1 MLNLLAAPAAM
12 VKDRAADN
20 TVVVSPH
27 HVSIAAGA
35 GAADII
41 SVAGYPTGRH
51 HTLIKASEAR
61 LAIQSGASEVW
72 VSLDET
78 LTDANAVLSELIAIR
93 EACPDP
99 ARLGLIVPDAPPAGA
114 PPAGAPLADAA
125 LKATLNAAHQAG
137 YQRLIVHSCQAAD
150 RAESGN
156 GEEGMKKG
164 PALAAATTLPVL
176 EFPAPAV

>member
-1 MLNLLAAPAAM
+1 MLNLLDAPAAT
-12 VKDRAADN
+12 VKERAADN
-20 TVVVSPH
+20 TVLVSPH
-27 HVSIAAGA
+27 HVSLAAGA

-72 VSLDET
+72 VSLDASVA
-78 LTDANAVLSELIAIR
+78 DANAVLSELIAIR

-99 ARLGLIVPDAPPAGA
+99 ARLGLIVP
-114 PPAGAPLADAA
+114 GAPLADAT
-125 LKATLNAAHQAG
+125 LKAAHQAG
-137 YQRLIVHSCQAAD
+137 YQRLIVRSRKAAD
-150 RAESGN
+150 YAESAA
-156 GEEGMKKG
+156 GEEGKKKG
-164 PALAAATTLPVL
+164 PELAAATLPVL

>member
-1 MLNLLAAPAAM
+1 MLNLLDAPAAT
-12 VKDRAADN
+12 VKDRAVDN

-27 HVSIAAGA
+27 HVSLAAGA

-78 LTDANAVLSELIAIR
+78 VTDANAVLSELIAIR

-99 ARLGLIVPDAPPAGA
+99 ARLGLIVPGAVGTDA
-114 PPAGAPLADAA
+114 ADAA
-125 LKATLNAAHQAG
+125 AAAVTAAQQAG
-137 YQRLIVHSCQAAD
+137 YQRLIVRSSAAVD
-150 RAESGN
+150 NEESGA
-156 GEEGMKKG
+156 GEEEMKKG
-164 PALAAATTLPVL
+164 PALAAAKLPVL
-176 EFPAPAV
+176 EFPAAAV

>member
-20 TVVVSPH
+20 TVLVSPH
-27 HVSIAAGA
+27 HVSLAAGA
-35 GAADII
+35 GTADII

-78 LTDANAVLSELIAIR
+78 VADANAVLSELIAIR

-99 ARLGLIVPDAPPAGA
+99 ARLGLIVPGA
-114 PPAGAPLADAA
+114 VGADAA
-125 LKATLNAAHQAG
+125 DAAAAAVTAAQQAG
-137 YQRLIVHSCQAAD
+137 YQRLIVRSSAAVD
-150 RAESGN
+150 NEESGA
-156 GEEGMKKG
+156 GEEEMKKG
-164 PALAAATTLPVL
+164 PALAAAKLPVL
-176 EFPAPAV
+176 EFPAAAV

>member
-1 MLNLLAAPAAM
+1 MLNLLAAPAAT

-78 LTDANAVLSELIAIR
+78 VADANAVLSELIAIR
-93 EACPDP
+93 EACPEP
-99 ARLGLIVPDAPPAGA
+99 ARLGLIVPEAVG
-114 PPAGAPLADAA
+114 ADAA
-125 LKATLNAAHQAG
+125 DAAAAAVTAAQQAG
-137 YQRLIVHSCQAAD
+137 YQRLIVRSSAAVD
-150 RAESGN
+150 RAESGA
-156 GEEGMKKG
+156 GDEDMKKG
-164 PALAAATTLPVL
+164 PALAAAKLPVL

>member
-1 MLNLLAAPAAM
+1 MLNLLAAPAAT

-20 TVVVSPH
+20 TVLVSPH

-78 LTDANAVLSELIAIR
+78 VTDANAVLSELIAIR

-99 ARLGLIVPDAPPAGA
+99 ARLGLIVPGA
-114 PPAGAPLADAA
+114 VGTAAADAA
-125 LKATLNAAHQAG
+125 GAAVTAAQQAG
-137 YQRLIVHSCQAAD
+137 YQRLIVRSSAAVD
-150 RAESGN
+150 NEESGA
-156 GEEGMKKG
+156 GEEEMKKG
-164 PALAAATTLPVL
+164 PALAAAKLPVL
-176 EFPAPAV
+176 EFPAAAV

>member
-20 TVVVSPH
+20 TVLVSPH
-27 HVSIAAGA
+27 HVSLAAGA
-35 GAADII
+35 GTADII

-78 LTDANAVLSELIAIR
+78 VTDANAVLSELIAIR

-99 ARLGLIVPDAPPAGA
+99 ARLGLLVPEAVG
-114 PPAGAPLADAA
+114 ADAA
-125 LKATLNAAHQAG
+125 DAAAAAVTAAQQAG
-137 YQRLIVHSCQAAD
+137 YQRLIVRSSAAVD
-150 RAESGN
+150 NEESGA
-156 GEEGMKKG
+156 GEEEMKKG
-164 PALAAATTLPVL
+164 PALAAAKLPVL
-176 EFPAPAV
+176 EFPAAAV

>member
-20 TVVVSPH
+20 TVLVSPH
-27 HVSIAAGA
+27 HVSLAAGA
-35 GAADII
+35 GTADII

-78 LTDANAVLSELIAIR
+78 VTDANAVLSELIAIR

-99 ARLGLIVPDAPPAGA
+99 ARLGLIVPGA
-114 PPAGAPLADAA
+114 VGADAA
-125 LKATLNAAHQAG
+125 DAAAAAVTAAQQAG
-137 YQRLIVHSCQAAD
+137 YQRLIVRSSAAVD
-150 RAESGN
+150 NEESGA
-156 GEEGMKKG
+156 GEEEMKKG
-164 PALAAATTLPVL
+164 PALAAAKLPVL
-176 EFPAPAV
+176 EFPAAAV

>member
-1 MLNLLAAPAAM
+1 MLNLLAASAAT

-20 TVVVSPH
+20 TVLVSPH
-27 HVSIAAGA
+27 HVSLAAGA
-35 GAADII
+35 GTADII

-78 LTDANAVLSELIAIR
+78 VTDANAVLSELIAIR

-99 ARLGLIVPDAPPAGA
+99 ARLGLLVPEAVG
-114 PPAGAPLADAA
+114 ADAA
-125 LKATLNAAHQAG
+125 DAAAAAVTAAQQAG
-137 YQRLIVHSCQAAD
+137 YQRLIVRSSAAVD
-150 RAESGN
+150 NEESGA
-156 GEEGMKKG
+156 GEEEMKKG
-164 PALAAATTLPVL
+164 PALAAAKLPVL
-176 EFPAPAV
+176 EFPAAAV

>member
-1 MLNLLAAPAAM
+1 MLNLLASPAAM

-20 TVVVSPH
+20 TVLVSPH
-27 HVSIAAGA
+27 HVSLAAGA
-35 GAADII
+35 GTADII

-78 LTDANAVLSELIAIR
+78 VTDANAVLSELIAIR

-99 ARLGLIVPDAPPAGA
+99 ARLGLIVPDTPH
-114 PPAGAPLADAA
+114 AD
-125 LKATLNAAHQAG
+125 ATLNAAHQAG
-137 YQRLIVHSCQAAD
+137 YQRLIVRSCEAGD
-150 RAESGN
+150 RAESGA
-156 GEEGMKKG
+156 GEEEMKKG
-164 PALAAATTLPVL
+164 PALAAAKLPVL
-176 EFPAPAV
+176 EFPAAAV

>member
-1 MLNLLAAPAAM
+1 MLNLLDAPAAT
-12 VKDRAADN
+12 VKERAADD
-20 TVVVSPH
+20 TVLVSPH
-27 HVSIAAGA
+27 HVSLAAGA

-93 EACPDP
+93 EACSDP
-99 ARLGLIVPDAPPAGA
+99 ARLGLIVPDAP
-114 PPAGAPLADAA
+114 LADAT
-125 LKATLNAAHQAG
+125 LKAAHQAG
-137 YQRLIVHSCQAAD
+137 YQRLIVRSRKAAD
-150 RAESGN
+150 YAESAA
-156 GEEGMKKG
+156 GEEGKKKG
-164 PALAAATTLPVL
+164 PELAAATLPVL

>member
-1 MLNLLAAPAAM
+1 M

-20 TVVVSPH
+20 TVLVSPH
-27 HVSIAAGA
+27 HVSLAAGA
-35 GAADII
+35 GTADII

-78 LTDANAVLSELIAIR
+78 VADANAVLSELIAIR

-99 ARLGLIVPDAPPAGA
+99 ARLGLIVPGA
-114 PPAGAPLADAA
+114 VGADAA
-125 LKATLNAAHQAG
+125 DAAAAAVTAAQQAG
-137 YQRLIVHSCQAAD
+137 YQRLIVRSSAAVD
-150 RAESGN
+150 NEESGA
-156 GEEGMKKG
+156 GEEEMKKG
-164 PALAAATTLPVL
+164 PALAAAKLPVL
-176 EFPAPAV
+176 EFPAAAV

>member
-1 MLNLLAAPAAM
+1 MLNLLAAPAAT

-27 HVSIAAGA
+27 HVSTAAGA

-78 LTDANAVLSELIAIR
+78 VADANAVLSELIAIR

-99 ARLGLIVPDAPPAGA
+99 ARLGLLVPEAVG
-114 PPAGAPLADAA
+114 ADAA
-125 LKATLNAAHQAG
+125 NAAAAAITAAQQAG
-137 YQRLIVHSCQAAD
+137 YQRLIVRSSAAVD
-150 RAESGN
+150 NEESGA
-156 GEEGMKKG
+156 GEEEMKKG
-164 PALAAATTLPVL
+164 PALAAAKLPVL
-176 EFPAPAV
+176 EFPAAAI

>member
-1 MLNLLAAPAAM
+1 MLNLLAASAAT

-27 HVSIAAGA
+27 HVSLAAGA

-78 LTDANAVLSELIAIR
+78 VSDANAVLSELIAIR

-99 ARLGLIVPDAPPAGA
+99 ARLGLIVPDAP
-114 PPAGAPLADAA
+114 LAD
-125 LKATLNAAHQAG
+125 ATLNAAHQAG
-137 YQRLIVHSCQAAD
+137 YQRLIVRSSAAAAAD
-150 RAESGN
+150 RAESGA

-164 PALAAATTLPVL
+164 PELAAATLPVL
-176 EFPAPAV
+176 EFPAALV

>member
-1 MLNLLAAPAAM
+1 MLNLLAAPAAT

-20 TVVVSPH
+20 TVLVSPH
-27 HVSIAAGA
+27 HVSLAAGA

-72 VSLDET
+72 IGLDET
-78 LTDANAVLSELIAIR
+78 VTDANAVLSELIAIR

-99 ARLGLIVPDAPPAGA
+99 ARLGLIVPGA
-114 PPAGAPLADAA
+114 VGADAA
-125 LKATLNAAHQAG
+125 DAAAAAVTAAQHAG
-137 YQRLIVHSCQAAD
+137 YQRLIVRSSAAVD
-150 RAESGN
+150 NEESGA
-156 GEEGMKKG
+156 GEEEMKKG
-164 PALAAATTLPVL
+164 PALAAATLPVL
-176 EFPAPAV
+176 EFPAAAV

>member
-20 TVVVSPH
+20 TVLVSPH
-27 HVSIAAGA
+27 HVSLAAGA
-35 GAADII
+35 GTADII

-78 LTDANAVLSELIAIR
+78 VTDANAVLSELIAIR

-99 ARLGLIVPDAPPAGA
+99 ARLGLIVPGAVGTDA
-114 PPAGAPLADAA
+114 ADAA
-125 LKATLNAAHQAG
+125 AAAVTAAQQAG
-137 YQRLIVHSCQAAD
+137 YQRLIVRSSEAVD
-150 RAESGN
+150 NEESGA
-156 GEEGMKKG
+156 GEEDMKKG
-164 PALAAATTLPVL
+164 PALAAATLPVL

>member
-1 MLNLLAAPAAM
+1 MLNLLAAPAAT

-27 HVSIAAGA
+27 HVSLAAGA

-78 LTDANAVLSELIAIR
+78 VTDANAVLSELIAIR

-99 ARLGLIVPDAPPAGA
+99 ARLGLIVPEAVG
-114 PPAGAPLADAA
+114 ADAA
-125 LKATLNAAHQAG
+125 EAADAAVTAAQQAG
-137 YQRLIVHSCQAAD
+137 YQRLIVRSSEAAAAD
-150 RAESGN
+150 RAESGA

-164 PALAAATTLPVL
+164 PALAAATLPVL
-176 EFPAPAV
+176 EFPAALV

>member
-20 TVVVSPH
+20 TVLVSPH
-27 HVSIAAGA
+27 HVSLAAGA
-35 GAADII
+35 GTADII

-78 LTDANAVLSELIAIR
+78 VTDANAVLSELIAIR

-99 ARLGLIVPDAPPAGA
+99 ARLGLIVPDTPQP
-114 PPAGAPLADAA
+114 D
-125 LKATLNAAHQAG
+125 ATLNAAHQAG
-137 YQRLIVHSCQAAD
+137 YQRLIVRSCEAGD
-150 RAESGN
+150 RAESGA
-156 GEEGMKKG
+156 GEEEMKKG
-164 PALAAATTLPVL
+164 PALAAAKLPVL
-176 EFPAPAV
+176 EFPAAAV

>member
-20 TVVVSPH
+20 TVLVSPH
-27 HVSIAAGA
+27 HVSLAAGA
-35 GAADII
+35 GTADII

-78 LTDANAVLSELIAIR
+78 VTDANAVLSELIAIR

-99 ARLGLIVPDAPPAGA
+99 ARLGLIVPGAVGTDA
-114 PPAGAPLADAA
+114 ADAA
-125 LKATLNAAHQAG
+125 AAAVTAAQQAG
-137 YQRLIVHSCQAAD
+137 YQRLIVRSSAAVD
-150 RAESGN
+150 NEESGA
-156 GEEGMKKG
+156 GEEEMKKG
-164 PALAAATTLPVL
+164 PALAAAKLPVL
-176 EFPAPAV
+176 EFPAAAV

>member
-27 HVSIAAGA
+27 HVSLAAGA

-78 LTDANAVLSELIAIR
+78 VTDANAVLSELIAIR

-99 ARLGLIVPDAPPAGA
+99 ARLGLIVPEAVG
-114 PPAGAPLADAA
+114 ADAA
-125 LKATLNAAHQAG
+125 DAADAAVMAAQQAG
-137 YQRLIVHSCQAAD
+137 YQRLIVRSSEAAAAE
-150 RAESGN
+150 RADSGA

-164 PALAAATTLPVL
+164 PALAAATLPVL
-176 EFPAPAV
+176 EFPAALV

>member
-1 MLNLLAAPAAM
+1 MLNLLAAPAAT

-27 HVSIAAGA
+27 HVSLAAGA
-35 GAADII
+35 GATDII

-78 LTDANAVLSELIAIR
+78 VTDANAVLSELIAIR

-99 ARLGLIVPDAPPAGA
+99 ARLGLIVPDAP
-114 PPAGAPLADAA
+114 LAD
-125 LKATLNAAHQAG
+125 ATLNAAHQAG
-137 YQRLIVHSCQAAD
+137 YQRLIVRSSAAAAAD
-150 RAESGN
+150 RAESGA

-164 PALAAATTLPVL
+164 PELAAATLPVL
-176 EFPAPAV
+176 EFPAALV

>member
-1 MLNLLAAPAAM
+1 MLNLLNASAAT
-12 VKDRAADN
+12 VKDHAADN

-35 GAADII
+35 GASDII

-78 LTDANAVLSELIAIR
+78 VADANAVLSELIAIR
-93 EACPDP
+93 EACPEP
-99 ARLGLIVPDAPPAGA
+99 ARLGLIVPDAP
-114 PPAGAPLADAA
+114 LAD
-125 LKATLNAAHQAG
+125 ATLNAAHQAG
-137 YQRLIVHSCQAAD
+137 YQRLIVRSRKAPD
-150 RAESGN
+150 RAESGA

-164 PALAAATTLPVL
+164 PALAAATLTVF
-176 EFPAPAV
+176 EFHAALV

>member
-1 MLNLLAAPAAM
+1 MLNLLAAPAAT

-20 TVVVSPH
+20 TVLVSPH

-78 LTDANAVLSELIAIR
+78 VTDANAVLSELIAIR

-99 ARLGLIVPDAPPAGA
+99 ARLGLIVPGAVDTDA
-114 PPAGAPLADAA
+114 ADAA
-125 LKATLNAAHQAG
+125 AAAVTAAQQAG
-137 YQRLIVHSCQAAD
+137 YQRLIVRSSAAVD
-150 RAESGN
+150 NEESGA
-156 GEEGMKKG
+156 GEEEMKKG
-164 PALAAATTLPVL
+164 PALAAAKLPVL
-176 EFPAPAV
+176 EFPAAAV

>member
-1 MLNLLAAPAAM
+1 MLNLLNASAAT
-12 VKDRAADN
+12 VKDHAADN

-35 GAADII
+35 GASDII

-78 LTDANAVLSELIAIR
+78 VADANAVLSELIAIR
-93 EACPDP
+93 EACPEP
-99 ARLGLIVPDAPPAGA
+99 ARLGLIVPDAP
-114 PPAGAPLADAA
+114 LAD
-125 LKATLNAAHQAG
+125 ATLNAAHQAG
-137 YQRLIVHSCQAAD
+137 YQRLIVRSRKAPD
-150 RAESGN
+150 RAESGA

-164 PALAAATTLPVL
+164 PALAAATLPVL
-176 EFPAPAV
+176 EFPAALV

>member
-1 MLNLLAAPAAM
+1 MLNLLDAPAAT
-12 VKDRAADN
+12 VKDRTADD
-20 TVVVSPH
+20 TVLVSPH
-27 HVSIAAGA
+27 HVSLAAGA

-78 LTDANAVLSELIAIR
+78 VTDANAVLSELIAIR

-99 ARLGLIVPDAPPAGA
+99 ARLGLIVPGA
-114 PPAGAPLADAA
+114 VGTNAADAA
-125 LKATLNAAHQAG
+125 AAAVTAAQQAG
-137 YQRLIVHSCQAAD
+137 YQRLIVRSSAAVD
-150 RAESGN
+150 NEESGA
-156 GEEGMKKG
+156 GEEEMKKG
-164 PALAAATTLPVL
+164 PALAAAKLPVL
-176 EFPAPAV
+176 EFPAAAV

>member
-1 MLNLLAAPAAM
+1 MLNLLASPAAM

-20 TVVVSPH
+20 TVLVSPH
-27 HVSIAAGA
+27 HVSLAAGA

-78 LTDANAVLSELIAIR
+78 VTDANAVLSELIAIR

-99 ARLGLIVPDAPPAGA
+99 ARLGLIVPGAVGTDA
-114 PPAGAPLADAA
+114 ADAA
-125 LKATLNAAHQAG
+125 AAAVTAAQQAG
-137 YQRLIVHSCQAAD
+137 YQRLIVRSSAAVD
-150 RAESGN
+150 NEESGA
-156 GEEGMKKG
+156 GEEEMKKG
-164 PALAAATTLPVL
+164 PALAAAKLPVL
-176 EFPAPAV
+176 EFPAAAV

>member
-1 MLNLLAAPAAM
+1 MLNLLAAPAAT

-78 LTDANAVLSELIAIR
+78 VTDANAVLSELIAIR

-99 ARLGLIVPDAPPAGA
+99 ARLGLIVPDAP
-114 PPAGAPLADAA
+114 LADAT
-125 LKATLNAAHQAG
+125 LNATINAAHQAG
-137 YQRLIVHSCQAAD
+137 YQRLIVRSRKAPD
-150 RAESGN
+150 RAESGA

-164 PALAAATTLPVL
+164 PQLAAATLPVL
-176 EFPAPAV
+176 EFPAALV

>member
-1 MLNLLAAPAAM
+1 MLNLLDAPAAT
-12 VKDRAADN
+12 VKERAADN
-20 TVVVSPH
+20 TVLVSPH
-27 HVSIAAGA
+27 HVSLAAGA
-35 GAADII
+35 GAADMI

-99 ARLGLIVPDAPPAGA
+99 ARLGLIVPDS
-114 PPAGAPLADAA
+114 PLADAT
-125 LKATLNAAHQAG
+125 LKAAHQAG
-137 YQRLIVHSCQAAD
+137 YQRLIVRSRKAAD
-150 RAESGN
+150 YAESAA
-156 GEEGMKKG
+156 GEEGKKKG
-164 PALAAATTLPVL
+164 PELAAATLPVL

>member
-1 MLNLLAAPAAM
+1 MLNLLDAPAAT
-12 VKDRAADN
+12 VKEHAADN
-20 TVVVSPH
+20 TVLVSPH
-27 HVSIAAGA
+27 HVSLAAGA

-99 ARLGLIVPDAPPAGA
+99 ARLGLIVPGA
-114 PPAGAPLADAA
+114 VGADAA
-125 LKATLNAAHQAG
+125 DAAAAAVTAAQQAG
-137 YQRLIVHSCQAAD
+137 YQRLIVRSSAAVD
-150 RAESGN
+150 NEESGA
-156 GEEGMKKG
+156 GEEEMKKG
-164 PALAAATTLPVL
+164 PALAAAKLPVL
-176 EFPAPAV
+176 EFPAAAV

>member
-1 MLNLLAAPAAM
+1 MLNLLAAPAAL

-27 HVSIAAGA
+27 HVSLAAGA

-78 LTDANAVLSELIAIR
+78 VADANAVLSELIAIR

-99 ARLGLIVPDAPPAGA
+99 ARLGLIVPEAVG
-114 PPAGAPLADAA
+114 ADAA
-125 LKATLNAAHQAG
+125 DAADAAVMAAQQAG
-137 YQRLIVHSCQAAD
+137 YQRLIVRSSEAAAAE
-150 RAESGN
+150 RADSGA

-164 PALAAATTLPVL
+164 PALAAATLPVL
-176 EFPAPAV
+176 EFPVALV

>member
-1 MLNLLAAPAAM
+1 MLNLLAAPAAT

-20 TVVVSPH
+20 TVLVSPH
-27 HVSIAAGA
+27 HVSLAAGA

-78 LTDANAVLSELIAIR
+78 VTDANAVLSELIAIR

-99 ARLGLIVPDAPPAGA
+99 ARLGLIVPGA
-114 PPAGAPLADAA
+114 VGADAA
-125 LKATLNAAHQAG
+125 DAAAAAITAAQQAG
-137 YQRLIVHSCQAAD
+137 YQRLIVRSSAAVD
-150 RAESGN
+150 NEESGA
-156 GEEGMKKG
+156 GEEEMKKG
-164 PALAAATTLPVL
+164 PALAAAKLPVL
-176 EFPAPAV
+176 EFPAAAV

>member
-20 TVVVSPH
+20 TVLVSPH
-27 HVSIAAGA
+27 HVSLAAGA
-35 GAADII
+35 GTADII

-72 VSLDET
+72 VSLDAT
-78 LTDANAVLSELIAIR
+78 VTDANAVLSELIAIR

-99 ARLGLIVPDAPPAGA
+99 ARLGLLVPEAVG
-114 PPAGAPLADAA
+114 ADAA
-125 LKATLNAAHQAG
+125 DAAAAAVTAAQQAG
-137 YQRLIVHSCQAAD
+137 YQRLIVRSSAAVD
-150 RAESGN
+150 NEESGA
-156 GEEGMKKG
+156 GEEEMKKG
-164 PALAAATTLPVL
+164 PALAAAKLPVL
-176 EFPAPAV
+176 EFPAAAV

>member
-20 TVVVSPH
+20 TVLVSPH
-27 HVSIAAGA
+27 HVSLAAGA
-35 GAADII
+35 GTADII

-72 VSLDET
+72 VSLDAT
-78 LTDANAVLSELIAIR
+78 VTDANAVLSELIAIR

-99 ARLGLIVPDAPPAGA
+99 ARLGLIVPGA
-114 PPAGAPLADAA
+114 VGTNAADAA
-125 LKATLNAAHQAG
+125 AAAVTAAQQAG
-137 YQRLIVHSCQAAD
+137 YQRLIVRSSAAVD
-150 RAESGN
+150 NEESGA
-156 GEEGMKKG
+156 GEEEMKKG
-164 PALAAATTLPVL
+164 PALAAAKLPVL
-176 EFPAPAV
+176 EFPAAAV

>member
-27 HVSIAAGA
+27 HVSTAAGA

-78 LTDANAVLSELIAIR
+78 VADANAVLSELIAIR

-99 ARLGLIVPDAPPAGA
+99 ARLGLLVPEAVG
-114 PPAGAPLADAA
+114 ADAA
-125 LKATLNAAHQAG
+125 NAAAAAITAAQQAG
-137 YQRLIVHSCQAAD
+137 SQRLIVRSSAAVD
-150 RAESGN
+150 TEESGA

-164 PALAAATTLPVL
+164 PALAAAKLPVL
-176 EFPAPAV
+176 EFPAAAI

>member
-1 MLNLLAAPAAM
+1 MLNLLDAPAAT
-12 VKDRAADN
+12 VKERAADN
-20 TVVVSPH
+20 TVLVSPH
-27 HVSIAAGA
+27 HVSLAAGA

-99 ARLGLIVPDAPPAGA
+99 ARLGLIVPDAP
-114 PPAGAPLADAA
+114 LADAT
-125 LKATLNAAHQAG
+125 LKAAHQAG
-137 YQRLIVHSCQAAD
+137 YQRLIVRSRMAAD
-150 RAESGN
+150 YAESAA
-156 GEEGMKKG
+156 GEEGKKKG
-164 PALAAATTLPVL
+164 PELAAATLPVL

>member
-1 MLNLLAAPAAM
+1 MLNLLAAPAAT

-78 LTDANAVLSELIAIR
+78 VADANAVLSELIAIR

-99 ARLGLIVPDAPPAGA
+99 ARLGLIVPEAVG
-114 PPAGAPLADAA
+114 ADAA
-125 LKATLNAAHQAG
+125 DAAAAAVTAAQQAG
-137 YQRLIVHSCQAAD
+137 YQRLIVRSSAAVD
-150 RAESGN
+150 RAESGA
-156 GEEGMKKG
+156 GDEDMKKG
-164 PALAAATTLPVL
+164 PALAAAKLPVL